1 MKGLLSWLLPA
12 LVIGTVVSAM
22 VVVSFQHRQRQLFVE
37 LARLEQA
44 RNELDIEYGR
54 LQLEQATLARI
65 TRVSEIAH
73 ERLGMRPVR
82 SSDIKVVQP

>member
-1 MKGLLSWLLPA
+1 MKRCAQWLLPV
-12 LVIGTVVSAM
+12 LLICTVISAM
-22 VVVSFQHRQRQLFVE
+22 VVVSIQHQQRQLFVE

-65 TRVSEIAH
+65 TRVNEIAH

-82 SSDIKVVQP
+82 SADIKVIRP

>member
-1 MKGLLSWLLPA
+1 MKRWLHCLLPV
-12 LVIGTVVSAM
+12 LLIVTVVSAM
-22 VVVSFQHRQRQLFVE
+22 VVVSMQHRQRQLFVQ

-65 TRVSEIAH
+65 TRVNEMAH

-82 SSDIKVVQP
+82 SADIKVVRP

>member
-1 MKGLLSWLLPA
+1 MKRWLHYLLPVL
-12 LVIGTVVSAM
+12 LVVTVISAM
-22 VVVSFQHRQRQLFVE
+22 VVVSMQHRQRQLFVQ

-65 TRVSEIAH
+65 TRVNEMAH

-82 SSDIKVVQP
+82 SADIKVVRP